1 MENFLSFNLGNL
13 VTIVSFI
20 VGGIMFV
27 NTIRKDVSYQ
37 GERLTNIEEEM
48 KKMREVIISI
58 ARQEERMSAMD
69 QRMLSQGARIDDV
82 IRRLDRSR
90 EP

>member
-1 MENFLSFNLGNL
+1 MENFLSFTLGNA
-13 VTIVSFI
+13 VTIISFI

-27 NTIRKDVSYQ
+27 NTIRKDVSFQ
-37 GERLTNIEEEM
+37 GTRLTNIEDEV

-58 ARQEERMSAMD
+58 ARQEERLSAMD
-69 QRMLSQGARIDDV
+69 QRMLSQGARIDDL

>member
-1 MENFLSFNLGNL
+1 MENFLSFTLGNA
-13 VTIVSFI
+13 VTIISFI

-37 GERLTNIEEEM
+37 GERLAGVEDEM
-48 KKMREVIISI
+48 KKMRDVMISI

-69 QRMLSQGARIDDV
+69 QRVLAQGVRIDDL
-82 IRRLDRSR
+82 IRRFDYAK

>member
-1 MENFLSFNLGNL
+1 MENFLSFTLGNA

-37 GERLTNIEEEM
+37 GERLTNIEDEM

-69 QRMLSQGARIDDV
+69 QRMLSQGARIDDL

>member
-1 MENFLSFNLGNL
+1 MENFLSFNLGN
-13 VTIVSFI
+13 VITIISFI

-37 GERLTNIEEEM
+37 GERLTNIEDEM
-48 KKMREVIISI
+48 KKMRDVMVSI

>member
-1 MENFLSFNLGNL
+1 MENFLSFNLGNA
-13 VTIVSFI
+13 VTIISFI

-37 GERLTNIEEEM
+37 GDRLTDIEEEM
-48 KKMREVIISI
+48 KKMREVIITI

-69 QRMLSQGARIDDV
+69 QRMLSQGARIDDL
-82 IRRLDRSR
+82 IRRFDRSR

>member
-1 MENFLSFNLGNL
+1 MENFLSFTLGNA

-37 GERLTNIEEEM
+37 GERLTGVEEEM
-48 KKMREVIISI
+48 KKMREVMISI

-69 QRMLSQGARIDDV
+69 QRMLAQGARIDDLV
-82 IRRLDRSR
+82 RRSDHA
-90 EP
+90 